1 MSQQDTSQFLVFGDT
16 LAANMTILALSKALP
31 KSIKLIWVKPAASCV
46 SDVLYGGIS
55 SPDAYQFNLQHGVT
69 EPHLILDTDTTFSF
83 GSRFNCWGNNNLTW
97 MQCFHLPF
105 AATSG
110 VELHHFMT
118 RHKAALG
125 DFLISAQAAF
135 KGTFAHPPTDNLQS
149 PLSRAEYGY
158 HFDPSQWSAIFF
170 NKIDKARVKVINGD
184 ITSLKH
190 NQHQIDSVQLNDGT
204 KLQADLYI
212 DCSGTDSK
220 LLGTLN
226 NDFIKQ
232 RTVQLSSET
241 QPCTQTGPACRL
253 ITGTESGWQSVT
265 PLREKNHIVS
275 LFESS
280 YDNEQA
286 DCQTFTLGHR
296 KKAWQGNC
304 VGIGHAAYALEPIT
318 PAPYILL
325 KKDIERLLELIPV
338 NHETQIERQEYNRR
352 FQNDVTHA
360 ELFHRAIYAQQR
372 DVGYGDCEKL
382 DRKLTQYLH
391 RGVLTSYDFE
401 PFNQQDWAILH
412 AGLGRIPE
420 RYDRMAEQVDFEKMQ
435 SNLDSVRA
443 GIAHLA
449 SKMPAHHI
457 YLNKLSMYLR
467 ENESLGKQ

>member
-1 MSQQDTSQFLVFGDT
+1 MSQQDISQFLVFGNT
-16 LAANMTILALSKALP
+16 LAASMTVLALSKALP
-31 KSIKLIWVKPAASCV
+31 KSVKILWVRPTISCP
-46 SDVLYGGIS
+46 SDLLYGGIT
-55 SPDAYQFNLQHGVT
+55 SPEAYQFNLLLGIS
-69 EPHLILDTDTTFSF
+69 EPQLILDTDTTFTF
-83 GSRFNCWGNNNLTW
+83 GTRFNCWGNNNLTW

-118 RHKAALG
+118 RHNASLG
-125 DFLISAQAAF
+125 DFLISAQAAL

-158 HFDPSQWSAIFF
+158 HFDPSQWSAVFLD
-170 NKIDKARVKVINGD
+170 KIDKTHVNVINAD
-184 ITSLKH
+184 ITTLEH
-190 NQHQIDSVQLNDGT
+190 GQDHIDYVQLEDGK

-220 LLGTLN
+220 LLATLN

-232 RTVQLSSET
+232 RTVNIKGET
-241 QPCTQTGPACRL
+241 QSCPKTGPACRL
-253 ITGTESGWQSVT
+253 INGNEFGWQSVT

-280 YDNEQA
+280 YDNDQA
-286 DCQTFTLGHR
+286 DCQTYTLGHR

-338 NHETQIERQEYNRR
+338 NYEIQIERQEYNRR
-352 FQNDVTHA
+352 SQNDVTHA
-360 ELFHRAIYAQQR
+360 ELFHRAIYAEQR

-391 RGVLTSYDFE
+391 RGILASYDFE
-401 PFNQQDWAILH
+401 PFNEQDWAILH

-420 RYDRMAEQVDFEKMQ
+420 RYDRMAEQVDFEQ
-435 SNLDSVRA
+435 TQANLDTMRA

-449 SKMPAHHI
+449 SSMPAHHI
-457 YLNKLSMYLR
+457 YLEKLSLFLR
-467 ENESLGKQ
+467 DSEKHGQ